1 MKGSARALLANSQAG
16 DVQQGSSTI
25 TMQYV
30 RNQLITNAKTKEQ
43 IEDARVRTIG
53 RKLQEM
59 RYALAIEKKMSKQ
72 QILEGYLNVSY
83 FGAGAYGVEAAARR
97 YFDVSASQVTLPQA
111 ATLAGLVQQPV
122 GYDPTAHPKIGQ
134 VRRDVVLD
142 RMANQGYITAAEAAS
157 AKAIP
162 IQKTLKP
169 KELENGCAQSKYPFY
184 CDFII
189 NQIKNDSCYGA
200 TVQDRENLIKRGGL
214 TIKSSLDLKAQASAQ
229 RAVDRRVP
237 PKDPSKKAAAIAMV
251 EPPLGASSRWLRTVA
266 GERPAQ
272 A

>member
-1 MKGSARALLANSQAG
+1 MGVPPSPAGQDRLRNLREFVLISALAGAIVAAMALPFVGTAAFATRQATMTFDSLPQELKTEQLPQRTYIESANGTKIATLYSENRIVVPLSQISPLIQKAAVATEDARFYEHHGVDMKGSARALLANSQAG

-59 RYALAIEKKMSKQ
+59 RYALAIEKKMTKE

-111 ATLAGLVQQPV
+111 DFVATSSSIEWRCRVTSPPARLRPQ
-122 GYDPTAHPKIGQ
+122 
-134 VRRDVVLD
+134 RRF
-142 RMANQGYITAAEAAS
+142 RS
-157 AKAIP
+157 
-162 IQKTLKP
+162 
-169 KELENGCAQSKYPFY
+169 
-184 CDFII
+184 
-189 NQIKNDSCYGA
+189 
-200 TVQDRENLIKRGGL
+200 
-214 TIKSSLDLKAQASAQ
+214 
-229 RAVDRRVP
+229 RRP
-237 PKDPSKKAAAIAMV
+237 
-251 EPPLGASSRWLRTVA
+251 
-266 GERPAQ
+266 
-272 A
+272 